1 MAFKF
6 IRTGTGELSG
16 PSMIYQI
23 EQGFDDTA
31 ASVEEV
37 HKTAEKAE
45 ATANKALEE
54 ATEATSVADVALKT
68 AQDAQASAEAAQNRA
83 DEAWNA
89 ATGGGESAEAA
100 MQRANAAYELAGTA
114 NANALSAQSKAD
126 AATTAAEEAT
136 TAASTATTAATEA
149 TATANEAI
157 SKAGTAEFAANQASS
172 DVRMLKSIIDGL
184 ENVANEF
191 EADSYTT
198 SLDSFVSALVKKYMT
213 GAITSALPD
222 GVSAPFWFYNWS
234 TSDLAKVFQFIQTN
248 TGSYG
253 RIGTPSGI
261 TMRDGEDTFYIQ
273 FKSGTSTS
281 ATSVAISCADNA
293 LTAAGQHGF
302 TWTATSTP
310 ARGLVGTLAWDAT
323 APDGTEITIGN
334 RVVATVTGGN
344 VVVSD
349 FSPSPSTNATLALTG
364 GTITTSS
371 TTLEISFVWTSL
383 DASGCTWD
391 AWNALLGGTVT
402 TDGVT
407 IKYNSSNELQAKD
420 VAIGGNA
427 SDLASAR
434 GIFDTLTKG
443 SVDCNTLTEQGVYA
457 IALSGSVNGPGFS
470 AKLIVF
476 NGKNSKFVNQMA
488 LAADAGTSG
497 AIRVAYRSKNN
508 EDVWSS
514 WSEGI
519 LSGRIGDGLTVSN
532 GIISVPE
539 MQGVTASTDGTSG
552 LVPPAAAGQANYVL
566 CGAGE
571 WRDIATLV
579 AGDFVPDSRQVI
591 AGTGLTGGGPLSSDV
606 TLAVKLTNS
615 VSLTDST
622 TAASATAVKSA
633 YARGTAGVTAA
644 GEAKTTAENAL
655 TAAGEAKTT
664 AENAATA
671 AGEAKTTAENA
682 ATAAGEA
689 KTTAKNALTVANSK
703 QPNLGFTPVQQGG
716 GSGQDN
722 SKIYIGHG
730 TNGLK
735 AQIGTTDLGNIVTTK
750 GGAVK
755 ASQAALADRAQVA
768 NTSETLFV
776 TGWGNT
782 KWGSTPYGRSPLYV
796 WCLPTGGAD
805 MEPCSPSV
813 LSAGAANWCTYTP
826 NVRVGRDGSVL
837 PAGGTWR
844 TMTSRN
850 GEGAIMD
857 LAGGSTV
864 NTPGGVFMAIRV
876 A

>member
-23 EQGFDDTA
+23 EQGFDDTVA
-31 ASVEEV
+31 FVEEV
-37 HKTAEKAE
+37 HKTAENAE

-54 ATEATSVADVALKT
+54 ATEATSVANVALKT
-68 AQDAQASAEAAQNRA
+68 AQDAQTSAEAAQNRA

-100 MQRANAAYELAGTA
+100 MQRANAAYELADTA

-172 DVRMLKSIIDGL
+172 DVRMLKSIIDEL
-184 ENVANEF
+184 ENAANEF

-198 SLDSFVSALVKKYMT
+198 SLDSLVSALVKKYMT

-253 RIGTPSGI
+253 RIGTPLGI

-273 FKSGTSTS
+273 FKSGTFTS

-293 LTAAGQHGF
+293 LTAAGQQGF

-310 ARGLVGTLAWDAT
+310 ARGLIGTLAWDAT
-323 APDGTEITIGN
+323 TPDGTEITIGN

-391 AWNALLGGTVT
+391 AWNALLGGTVA

-420 VAIGGNA
+420 VAIGGDA

-434 GIFDTLTKG
+434 GIFDTLTKN

-457 IALSGSVNGPGFS
+457 ISLAETVNGPGFS

-476 NGKNSKFVNQMA
+476 NGKNSKFTNQMA
-488 LAADAGTSG
+488 LAAGAGTSG
-497 AIRVAYRSKNN
+497 AVRVAYRAKNS
-508 EDVWSS
+508 EDIWSP

-519 LSGRIGDGLTVSN
+519 LSGRIGDGIRVTN

-566 CGAGE
+566 CGDGE

-579 AGDFVPDSRQVI
+579 TGDFVPDSRRVI

-606 TLAVKLTNS
+606 TLAAKLTNS

-622 TAASATAVKSA
+622 TAASATAVKTA
-633 YARGTAGVTAA
+633 YD
-644 GEAKTTAENAL
+644 L
-655 TAAGEAKTT
+655 
-664 AENAATA
+664 
-671 AGEAKTTAENA
+671 
-682 ATAAGEA
+682 
-689 KTTAKNALTVANSK
+689 ANSK
-703 QPNLGFTPVQQGG
+703 QPNLGFTPIQQGG
-716 GSGQDN
+716 GTGQGTN
-722 SKIYIGHG
+722 KVYIGWA
-730 TNGLK
+730 TDASGLK
-735 AQIGTTDLGNIVTTK
+735 AQADSTNLGNIVTTA
-750 GGAVK
+750 GGTTK
-755 ASQAALADRAQVA
+755 APRAALADRAEVA
-768 NTSETLFV
+768 NNATLADRANV
-776 TGWGNT
+776 ATNADKLSVSGWGYTSWN
-782 KWGSTPYGRSPLYV
+782 STPYTVSPLYL
-796 WCLPTGGAD
+796 WCLPTGGSD
-805 MEPCSPSV
+805 MRPCSPSV
-813 LSAGAANWCTYTP
+813 LSVFSTEVTP
-826 NVRVGRDGSVL
+826 NVRAGNDGSVL

-844 TMTSRN
+844 IMTSRN

-857 LAGGSTV
+857 LAGGSAV
-864 NTPGGVFMAIRV
+864 NTAGGVFMAIRV
-876 A
+876 V

>member
-6 IRTGTGELSG
+6 IRTGAGELSG

-23 EQGFDDTA
+23 EQGFDDTVA
-31 ASVEEV
+31 FVEEV

-54 ATEATSVADVALKT
+54 ATEATSVADTALKT
-68 AQDAQASAEAAQNRA
+68 AQDAQASADAAQNRA

-100 MQRANAAYELAGTA
+100 MQRANAAYELADTA

-184 ENVANEF
+184 ENAANEF

-198 SLDSFVSALVKKYMT
+198 SLDSLVSALVKKYMT
-213 GAITSALPD
+213 GAITSALPE
-222 GVSAPFWFYNWS
+222 GVSTPFWFYNWS

-281 ATSVAISCADNA
+281 ATSVTISCADNA
-293 LTAAGQHGF
+293 LTAVGKQGF

-310 ARGLVGTLAWDAT
+310 ARGLVGMLAWDT
-323 APDGTEITIGN
+323 TTPDGTEITIGN
-334 RVVATVTGGN
+334 RVVATVTDGN

-371 TTLEISFVWTSL
+371 TTLEISFAWTSL

-391 AWNALLGGTVT
+391 AWNALLGSTDAT
-402 TDGVT
+402 DATDGVT
-407 IKYNSSNELQAKD
+407 IKYNSSNELQAND

-434 GIFDTLTKG
+434 GIFDTLTKN

-457 IALSGSVNGPGFS
+457 ISLAETVNGPGFS

-476 NGKNSKFVNQMA
+476 NEKNSKFTNQMA
-488 LAADAGTSG
+488 LAAGAGTSG
-497 AIRVAYRSKNN
+497 AVRVAYRAKNS
-508 EDVWSS
+508 EDIWSP

-519 LSGRIGDGLTVSN
+519 LSGRLGDGIRVTN

-566 CGAGE
+566 CGDGE
-571 WRDIATLV
+571 WRDIATHV
-579 AGDFVPDSRQVI
+579 TGDFVSGSRRVI

-606 TLAVKLTNS
+606 TLAAKLTNS
-615 VSLTDST
+615 VRLTDST
-622 TAASATAVKSA
+622 TAASATAVKTA
-633 YARGTAGVTAA
+633 YD
-644 GEAKTTAENAL
+644 L
-655 TAAGEAKTT
+655 
-664 AENAATA
+664 
-671 AGEAKTTAENA
+671 
-682 ATAAGEA
+682 
-689 KTTAKNALTVANSK
+689 ANSR
-703 QPNLGFTPVQQGG
+703 QPDLGFTPIQQGG
-716 GSGQDN
+716 GTGQGTH
-722 SKIYIGHG
+722 KVYIGWA
-730 TNGLK
+730 TDASGLK
-735 AQIGTTDLGNIVTTK
+735 AQAGSTNLGNIVTTA
-750 GGAVK
+750 GGAIK
-755 ASQAALADRAQVA
+755 APQAALADRAEVADNATVA
-768 NTSETLFV
+768 NRANVATSADKLSV
-776 TGWGNT
+776 SGWGYT
-782 KWGSTPYGRSPLYV
+782 SWSSTPYTASPLYL
-796 WCLPTGGAD
+796 WCLPTGGSN
-805 MEPCSPSV
+805 MRPCSPSV
-813 LSAGAANWCTYTP
+813 LSVSSTNVTP
-826 NVRVGRDGSVL
+826 NVRVGTNGSVL

-844 TMTSRN
+844 TIVSRN
-850 GEGAIMD
+850 GDGAIMD
-857 LAGGSTV
+857 LAGGSAV
-864 NTPGGVFMAIRV
+864 NTANGVFMAIRV

>member
-31 ASVEEV
+31 AFVEEV
-37 HKTAEKAE
+37 HKTAENAE

-54 ATEATSVADVALKT
+54 ATEATSVANVALKT
-68 AQDAQASAEAAQNRA
+68 AQDAQTSAEAAQNRA

-100 MQRANAAYELAGTA
+100 MQRANAAYELADTA

-157 SKAGTAEFAANQASS
+157 SKVGTAEFAANQASS

-184 ENVANEF
+184 ENAANEF

-198 SLDSFVSALVKKYMT
+198 SLDSLVSALVKKYMT

-323 APDGTEITIGN
+323 TPDGTEITIGN

-391 AWNALLGGTVT
+391 AWNALLGGTVGT
-402 TDGVT
+402 VATDGVT

-434 GIFDTLTKG
+434 GIFDTLTKN

-457 IALSGSVNGPGFS
+457 ISLAETVNGPGFS

-476 NGKNSKFVNQMA
+476 NGKNSKFTNQMA
-488 LAADAGTSG
+488 LAAGAGTSG
-497 AIRVAYRSKNN
+497 AVRVAYRAKNS
-508 EDVWSS
+508 EDLWSP

-519 LSGRIGDGLTVSN
+519 LSGRIGDGIRVTN

-566 CGAGE
+566 CGDGE
-571 WRDIATLV
+571 WQDIATLV

-606 TLAVKLTNS
+606 TLAAKLTNS

-622 TAASATAVKSA
+622 TAASATAVKTA
-633 YARGTAGVTAA
+633 YD
-644 GEAKTTAENAL
+644 L
-655 TAAGEAKTT
+655 
-664 AENAATA
+664 
-671 AGEAKTTAENA
+671 
-682 ATAAGEA
+682 
-689 KTTAKNALTVANSK
+689 ANSK
-703 QPNLGFTPVQQGG
+703 QPNLGFTPIQQGG
-716 GSGQDN
+716 GTGQGTN
-722 SKIYIGHG
+722 KVYIGWA
-730 TNGLK
+730 TDASGLK
-735 AQIGTTDLGNIVTTK
+735 AQAGSTNLGNIVTTA
-750 GGAVK
+750 GGTTK
-755 ASQAALADRAQVA
+755 APQAALADRAEVA
-768 NTSETLFV
+768 NNATLADRANV
-776 TGWGNT
+776 ATNADKLGVSGWGYTSWN
-782 KWGSTPYGRSPLYV
+782 STPYTASPLYL
-796 WCLPTGGAD
+796 WCLPTGGSD
-805 MEPCSPSV
+805 MRPCSPSV
-813 LSAGAANWCTYTP
+813 LSVFSTEVTP
-826 NVRVGRDGSVL
+826 NVRVGNHGSVL

-844 TMTSRN
+844 IMTSRN
-850 GEGAIMD
+850 GEGTIMD
-857 LAGGSTV
+857 VAGGSAV
-864 NTPGGVFMAIRV
+864 NASGGVFMAIRV

>member
-6 IRTGTGELSG
+6 IRTGAGELSG

-31 ASVEEV
+31 AFVEEV
-37 HKTAEKAE
+37 HKTAENAE

-54 ATEATSVADVALKT
+54 ATEATSAADVALKT
-68 AQDAQASAEAAQNRA
+68 AQDAQASAEAAKNRA

-100 MQRANAAYELAGTA
+100 MQRANAAYELADTA
-114 NANALSAQSKAD
+114 NANALSAQSKTD

-184 ENVANEF
+184 ENAANEF

-198 SLDSFVSALVKKYMT
+198 SLDSLVSALVKKYMT

-248 TGSYG
+248 TGGYG

-323 APDGTEITIGN
+323 TPDGTEITIGN

-391 AWNALLGGTVT
+391 AWNVMLGGTVT

-434 GIFDTLTKG
+434 GIFDTLTKN

-457 IALSGSVNGPGFS
+457 ISLAKTVNGPGFS

-476 NGKNSKFVNQMA
+476 NEKNSEFTNQMA
-488 LAADAGTSG
+488 LAAGAGTSG
-497 AIRVAYRSKNN
+497 AVRVAYRAKNS
-508 EDVWSS
+508 EGIWSP

-519 LSGRIGDGLTVSN
+519 LSGRIGDGIRVTN

-579 AGDFVPDSRQVI
+579 AGDFVPDSRRVI

-606 TLAVKLTNS
+606 TLAAKLTNS

-622 TAASATAVKSA
+622 TAASATAVKTA
-633 YARGTAGVTAA
+633 YD
-644 GEAKTTAENAL
+644 L
-655 TAAGEAKTT
+655 
-664 AENAATA
+664 
-671 AGEAKTTAENA
+671 
-682 ATAAGEA
+682 
-689 KTTAKNALTVANSK
+689 ANSK
-703 QPNLGFTPVQQGG
+703 QPNLGFTPIQQGG
-716 GSGQDN
+716 GTGQGTN
-722 SKIYIGHG
+722 KVYIGWA
-730 TNGLK
+730 TDASGLK
-735 AQIGTTDLGNIVTTK
+735 AQADSTNLGNIVTTA
-750 GGAVK
+750 GGTTK
-755 ASQAALADRAQVA
+755 APQAALADRAKEATNADKLSV
-768 NTSETLFV
+768 S
-776 TGWGNT
+776 GWGYTSWN
-782 KWGSTPYGRSPLYV
+782 STPYTVSPLYL
-796 WCLPTGGAD
+796 WCLPTGGSD
-805 MEPCSPSV
+805 MQPCSPSV
-813 LSAGAANWCTYTP
+813 LSVYSTNITP
-826 NVRVGRDGSVL
+826 NVRVGTAGTVL

-844 TMTSRN
+844 IIVSRN
-850 GEGAIMD
+850 GEGSIMD
-857 LAGGSTV
+857 LAGGSAV
-864 NTPGGVFMAIRV
+864 EAPGGVFMAIRV

>member
-23 EQGFDDTA
+23 EQGFDDTVA
-31 ASVEEV
+31 FVEEV

-100 MQRANAAYELAGTA
+100 MQRANAAYELADTA
-114 NANALSAQSKAD
+114 NANALSAQSKTD
-126 AATTAAEEAT
+126 AATAAAEEAT

-184 ENVANEF
+184 ENAANEF

-198 SLDSFVSALVKKYMT
+198 SLDNLVSALVKKYMT

-293 LTAAGQHGF
+293 LTAVGQRGF

-323 APDGTEITIGN
+323 TPDGTEITIGH
-334 RVVATVTGGN
+334 RVVAAVTGGN

-364 GTITTSS
+364 GAITTSS

-383 DASGCTWD
+383 DASGCTWG
-391 AWNALLGGTVT
+391 AWNAMLGGTVA
-402 TDGVT
+402 TDDVT
-407 IKYNSSNELQAKD
+407 IRYNSASNLQAKD
-420 VAIGGNA
+420 IAIGGNE

-434 GIFDTLTKG
+434 G
-443 SVDCNTLTEQGVYA
+443 Q
-457 IALSGSVNGPGFS
+457 
-470 AKLIVF
+470 
-476 NGKNSKFVNQMA
+476 
-488 LAADAGTSG
+488 
-497 AIRVAYRSKNN
+497 
-508 EDVWSS
+508 
-514 WSEGI
+514 
-519 LSGRIGDGLTVSN
+519 IGDNIRINTASDLNAYTKAGNWLFSDAAAAGENFPNIGRGGELNCYVSTTAIFQFFTEFNNNRRYIRYGIPNSTWTNWIQFISVAQLGDGIRNTN

-539 MQGVTASTDGTSG
+539 YEGATASSAGTSG
-552 LVPPAAAGQANYVL
+552 LVPPATA
-566 CGAGE
+566 
-571 WRDIATLV
+571 
-579 AGDFVPDSRQVI
+579 RQHESF
-591 AGTGLTGGGPLSSDV
+591 LTGGGVYKSALTKISD
-606 TLAVKLTNS
+606 AINS
-615 VSLTDST
+615 TDST
-622 TAASATAVKSA
+622 VASSSKAVKSA
-633 YARGTAGVTAA
+633 YDRGSEGLSKA
-644 GEAKTTAENAL
+644 
-655 TAAGEAKTT
+655 
-664 AENAATA
+664 
-671 AGEAKTTAENA
+671 
-682 ATAAGEA
+682 
-689 KTTAKNALTVANSK
+689 TVAQSSADKALAVANTK

-716 GSGQDN
+716 GTGQGAN
-722 SKIYIGHG
+722 KVYIGWA
-730 TNGLK
+730 TDASGLK
-735 AQIGTTDLGNIVTTK
+735 AQAGSTNLGNIVTTE
-750 GGAVK
+750 GGTTK
-755 ASQAALADRAQVA
+755 APQAAFADRAEAANNATLANRANVA
-768 NTSETLFV
+768 TNADKLSV
-776 TGWGNT
+776 SGWGYTSWN
-782 KWGSTPYGRSPLYV
+782 STPYGQSPLYV
-796 WCLPTGGAD
+796 WCLPSGGSD
-805 MEPCSPSV
+805 MRPCSPGV
-813 LSAGAANWCTYTP
+813 LSAGAANFCTYTP
-826 NVRVGRDGSVL
+826 NVRVGTDGSVL

-844 TMTSRN
+844 IMTSRN
-850 GEGAIMD
+850 GEGAIKD
-857 LAGGSTV
+857 LAGGSAVSTA
-864 NTPGGVFMAIRV
+864 GGVFMAIRV

>member
-31 ASVEEV
+31 AFVEEV
-37 HKTAEKAE
+37 HKTAENAE

-54 ATEATSVADVALKT
+54 ATEATSVANVALKT
-68 AQDAQASAEAAQNRA
+68 AQDAQTSAEAAQNRA

-100 MQRANAAYELAGTA
+100 MQRANAAYELADTA

-184 ENVANEF
+184 ENAANEF

-323 APDGTEITIGN
+323 APDGMEITIGN

-391 AWNALLGGTVT
+391 AWNALLGGTV
-402 TDGVT
+402 
-407 IKYNSSNELQAKD
+407 
-420 VAIGGNA
+420 
-427 SDLASAR
+427 
-434 GIFDTLTKG
+434 
-443 SVDCNTLTEQGVYA
+443 
-457 IALSGSVNGPGFS
+457 
-470 AKLIVF
+470 
-476 NGKNSKFVNQMA
+476 
-488 LAADAGTSG
+488 
-497 AIRVAYRSKNN
+497 
-508 EDVWSS
+508 
-514 WSEGI
+514 
-519 LSGRIGDGLTVSN
+519 
-532 GIISVPE
+532 
-539 MQGVTASTDGTSG
+539 
-552 LVPPAAAGQANYVL
+552 
-566 CGAGE
+566 
-571 WRDIATLV
+571 
-579 AGDFVPDSRQVI
+579 AGDFVPDSRRVI

-606 TLAVKLTNS
+606 TLAAKLTNS
-615 VSLTDST
+615 VNLTDST

-633 YARGTAGVTAA
+633 YDRGTAGVTAA
-644 GEAKTTAENAL
+644 GEAKTTAE
-655 TAAGEAKTT
+655 
-664 AENAATA
+664 
-671 AGEAKTTAENA
+671 
-682 ATAAGEA
+682 
-689 KTTAKNALTVANSK
+689 NALTVANSK

-735 AQIGTTDLGNIVTTK
+735 AQIGTTDLGYIVTTAA
-750 GGAVK
+750 GTTK
-755 ASQAALADRAQVA
+755 AANSASADRAQVA
-768 NTSETLFV
+768 GSAETLFV

-782 KWGSTPYGRSPLYV
+782 KWGSTPYGQSPLYV
-796 WCLPTGGAD
+796 WCLPSGGSD
-805 MEPCSPSV
+805 MMPCSPGV
-813 LSAGAANWCTYTP
+813 LSAGAANFCTYTP
-826 NVRVGRDGSVL
+826 NVRVGTDGSVL

-844 TMTSRN
+844 IMTSRN

-864 NTPGGVFMAIRV
+864 STAGGVFMAIRV

>member
-31 ASVEEV
+31 AFVEEV
-37 HKTAEKAE
+37 HKTAENAE

-54 ATEATSVADVALKT
+54 ATEATSVANVALKT
-68 AQDAQASAEAAQNRA
+68 AQDAQTSAEAAQNRA

-100 MQRANAAYELAGTA
+100 MQRANAAYELADTA

-184 ENVANEF
+184 ENAANEF

-323 APDGTEITIGN
+323 APDGMEITIGN

-391 AWNALLGGTVT
+391 AWNALLGGTVA

-420 VAIGGNA
+420 VAIGGDTD
-427 SDLASAR
+427 DLASMR
-434 GIFDTLTKG
+434 GIFNSLEIGAQDFNNLKKQG
-443 SVDCNTLTEQGVYA
+443 FYSIPNTD
-457 IALSGSVNGPGFS
+457 SSNGPGFS
-470 AKLIVF
+470 CRLVVIST
-476 NGKNSKFVNQMA
+476 NGSIVNQIA
-488 LAADAGTSG
+488 IGEQRLSYRYYQNDSWTAWRLILADNT
-497 AIRVAYRSKNN
+497 
-508 EDVWSS
+508 
-514 WSEGI
+514 
-519 LSGRIGDGLTVSN
+519 IGDGITVNN

-539 MQGVTASTDGTSG
+539 YEGATAPAAGTSG

-566 CGAGE
+566 CGDGE
-571 WRDIATLV
+571 WQDIATLV
-579 AGDFVPDSRQVI
+579 AGDFVPDSRRVI
-591 AGTGLTGGGPLSSDV
+591 AGTGLTGGGPLSSNV
-606 TLAVKLTNS
+606 TLAAKLTNS

-622 TAASATAVKSA
+622 TAASAAAVKSA
-633 YARGTAGVTAA
+633 YDRGTAGVTAA
-644 GEAKTTAENAL
+644 REAKTTAE
-655 TAAGEAKTT
+655 
-664 AENAATA
+664 
-671 AGEAKTTAENA
+671 
-682 ATAAGEA
+682 
-689 KTTAKNALTVANSK
+689 NALTVANSK

-735 AQIGTTDLGNIVTTK
+735 AQIGTTDLGYIVTTAA
-750 GGAVK
+750 GTTK
-755 ASQAALADRAQVA
+755 AANSASADRAQVA
-768 NTSETLFV
+768 GSAETLFV

-782 KWGSTPYGRSPLYV
+782 KWGGTPYGQSPLYV

-805 MEPCSPSV
+805 MVPCSPGV
-813 LSAGAANWCTYTP
+813 LSAGAANFCTYTP
-826 NVRVGRDGSVL
+826 NVRVGTNGSVL

-844 TMTSRN
+844 IMTSRN

-864 NTPGGVFMAIRV
+864 STAGGVFMAIRV

>member
-31 ASVEEV
+31 AFVEEV
-37 HKTAEKAE
+37 HKTAENAE

-54 ATEATSVADVALKT
+54 ATEATSVANVALKT

-100 MQRANAAYELAGTA
+100 MQRANAAYELADTA

-184 ENVANEF
+184 ENAANEF

-323 APDGTEITIGN
+323 TPDGTEITIGN

-391 AWNALLGGTVT
+391 AWNALLGGTVA

-434 GIFDTLTKG
+434 GIFDTLTKN

-457 IALSGSVNGPGFS
+457 ISLAETVNGPGFS

-476 NGKNSKFVNQMA
+476 NGKNSKFTNQMA

-497 AIRVAYRSKNN
+497 AVRVAYRAKNS
-508 EDVWSS
+508 EDIWSP

-519 LSGRIGDGLTVSN
+519 LSGRIGDGIRVTN

-566 CGAGE
+566 CGDGE

-579 AGDFVPDSRQVI
+579 AGDFVPDSRRVI

-606 TLAVKLTNS
+606 TLAAKLTNS

-622 TAASATAVKSA
+622 TAASATAVKTA
-633 YARGTAGVTAA
+633 YD
-644 GEAKTTAENAL
+644 L
-655 TAAGEAKTT
+655 
-664 AENAATA
+664 
-671 AGEAKTTAENA
+671 
-682 ATAAGEA
+682 
-689 KTTAKNALTVANSK
+689 ANSK

-716 GSGQDN
+716 GTGQGTN
-722 SKIYIGHG
+722 KVYIGWA
-730 TNGLK
+730 TDASGLK
-735 AQIGTTDLGNIVTTK
+735 AQADSTDLGNIVTTA
-750 GGAVK
+750 GGTTK
-755 ASQAALADRAQVA
+755 APQAALADRAKVA
-768 NTSETLFV
+768 NNATLADRANV
-776 TGWGNT
+776 ATNADKLGVAGWGYTSWN
-782 KWGSTPYGRSPLYV
+782 STPYTASPVYL
-796 WCLPTGGAD
+796 WCLPTGGSN
-805 MEPCSPSV
+805 MRPCSPSV
-813 LSAGAANWCTYTP
+813 LSVYSTEITP
-826 NVRVGRDGSVL
+826 NVRVGTDGSVL

-844 TMTSRN
+844 IMTSRN
-850 GEGAIMD
+850 GEGTIMD
-857 LAGGSTV
+857 LAGGSAV
-864 NTPGGVFMAIRV
+864 NTAGGVFMAIRV

>member
-31 ASVEEV
+31 AFVEEV
-37 HKTAEKAE
+37 RKTAENAE

-54 ATEATSVADVALKT
+54 ATEATSTADVALKT

-89 ATGGGESAEAA
+89 ATGGGESTEAA
-100 MQRANAAYELAGTA
+100 MQRANAAYELADTA

-172 DVRMLKSIIDGL
+172 DVRMLKSIIDGP
-184 ENVANEF
+184 ENAANEF

-198 SLDSFVSALVKKYMT
+198 SLDSLVSALVKKYMT

-323 APDGTEITIGN
+323 TPDGTEITIGN

-391 AWNALLGGTVT
+391 AWNAMLGGTVGT
-402 TDGVT
+402 VASDGVT
-407 IKYNSSNELQAKD
+407 IRYNSASNLQAKD
-420 VAIGGNA
+420 IAIGGNE

-434 GIFDTLTKG
+434 GQIGDAKEMPNLDF
-443 SVDCNTLTEQGVYA
+443 NTLTTPGNYRITGNSTNGPSLPLNISGASIGSLIVAGTLGQNGRIFQIMISGSAVTWRTIQNTTEGTWGDWQQL
-457 IALSGSVNGPGFS
+457 LSGNKVGDG
-470 AKLIVF
+470 
-476 NGKNSKFVNQMA
+476 
-488 LAADAGTSG
+488 
-497 AIRVAYRSKNN
+497 IRV
-508 EDVWSS
+508 
-514 WSEGI
+514 
-519 LSGRIGDGLTVSN
+519 TN

-539 MQGVTASTDGTSG
+539 YEGATASTAGTSG
-552 LVPPAAAGQANYVL
+552 LVPPATAGQQ
-566 CGAGE
+566 E
-571 WRDIATLV
+571 S
-579 AGDFVPDSRQVI
+579 F
-591 AGTGLTGGGPLSSDV
+591 LTGGGVYKS
-606 TLAVKLTNS
+606 ALTKISNAIDS
-615 VSLTDST
+615 TDST
-622 TAASATAVKSA
+622 VASSSKAVKSA
-633 YARGTAGVTAA
+633 YDRGSEGISKATVAQNSAD
-644 GEAKTTAENAL
+644 NAL
-655 TAAGEAKTT
+655 A
-664 AENAATA
+664 
-671 AGEAKTTAENA
+671 
-682 ATAAGEA
+682 
-689 KTTAKNALTVANSK
+689 VASSK
-703 QPNLGFTPVQQGG
+703 QPNLGFTPIQQGG
-716 GSGQDN
+716 GTGQGN
-722 SKIYIGHG
+722 NKVYIGWA
-730 TNGLK
+730 TDASGLK
-735 AQIGTTDLGNIVTTK
+735 AQAGSIYLGNIVTTA
-750 GGAVK
+750 GGTIK
-755 ASQAALADRAQVA
+755 APQAALADRAKVA
-768 NTSETLFV
+768 NNATLADRANV
-776 TGWGNT
+776 ATNADKLGVSGWGYTSWN
-782 KWGSTPYGRSPLYV
+782 STPYTGSPLYL
-796 WCLPTGGAD
+796 WCLPTGGSD
-805 MEPCSPSV
+805 MRPCSPSV
-813 LSAGAANWCTYTP
+813 LSVYSTEITP
-826 NVRVGRDGSVL
+826 NVRVGNDGSVL

-844 TMTSRN
+844 IMTSRN
-850 GEGAIMD
+850 GIGAIMD
-857 LAGGSTV
+857 RAGGSTV
-864 NTPGGVFMAIRV
+864 NTSGGVFMAIRV

>member
-31 ASVEEV
+31 AFVEEV
-37 HKTAEKAE
+37 HKTAENAE

-54 ATEATSVADVALKT
+54 ATEATSVANVALKT
-68 AQDAQASAEAAQNRA
+68 AQDAQTSAEAAQNRA

-100 MQRANAAYELAGTA
+100 MQRANAAYELADTA

-184 ENVANEF
+184 ENAANEF

-302 TWTATSTP
+302 TWTATSAP

-323 APDGTEITIGN
+323 APDGMEITIGN

-391 AWNALLGGTVT
+391 AWNALLGGTVA

-476 NGKNSKFVNQMA
+476 NGKNSKCVNQMA
-488 LAADAGTSG
+488 LAAGAGTSG
-497 AIRVAYRSKNN
+497 AIRAAYRSKNN

-566 CGAGE
+566 CGDGE

-579 AGDFVPDSRQVI
+579 AGDFVPDSRRVI
-591 AGTGLTGGGPLSSDV
+591 AGTGLTGGGPLSADV
-606 TLAVKLTNS
+606 TLKVKLTNS
-615 VSLTDST
+615 VNLTDST
-622 TAASATAVKSA
+622 TAASATAVKKA
-633 YARGTAGVTAA
+633 YDLAS
-644 GEAKTTAENAL
+644 
-655 TAAGEAKTT
+655 
-664 AENAATA
+664 
-671 AGEAKTTAENA
+671 
-682 ATAAGEA
+682 
-689 KTTAKNALTVANSK
+689 SK

-716 GSGQDN
+716 GTGQGN
-722 SKIYIGHG
+722 NKVYIGWA
-730 TNGLK
+730 TDASGLK
-735 AQIGTTDLGNIVTTK
+735 AQADSTNLGNIVTTE
-750 GGAVK
+750 GGTVK
-755 ASQAALADRAQVA
+755 APQAALADRAQVA

-782 KWGSTPYGRSPLYV
+782 RWGSTPYGQSPLYV

-805 MEPCSPSV
+805 MVPCSPSV
-813 LSAGAANWCTYTP
+813 LSVFSTEVTP
-826 NVRVGRDGSVL
+826 NVRVGNDGSVL

-844 TMTSRN
+844 IMTSRN
-850 GEGAIMD
+850 GEGTIMD

-864 NTPGGVFMAIRV
+864 NTSGGVFMAIRV

>member
-31 ASVEEV
+31 AFVEEV
-37 HKTAEKAE
+37 HKTAENAE

-54 ATEATSVADVALKT
+54 ATEATSVANVALKT

-100 MQRANAAYELAGTA
+100 MQRANAAYELADTA

-184 ENVANEF
+184 ENAANEF

-323 APDGTEITIGN
+323 APDGMEITIGN

-391 AWNALLGGTVT
+391 AWNALLGGTVA

-488 LAADAGTSG
+488 LAAGAGTSG

-566 CGAGE
+566 CGDGE
-571 WRDIATLV
+571 WRGIATLV
-579 AGDFVPDSRQVI
+579 AGDFVPDSRRVI
-591 AGTGLTGGGPLSSDV
+591 AGTGLTGGGPLSSNV
-606 TLAVKLTNS
+606 TLAAKLTNS

-622 TAASATAVKSA
+622 TAASATAVKTA
-633 YARGTAGVTAA
+633 YDLAR
-644 GEAKTTAENAL
+644 
-655 TAAGEAKTT
+655 
-664 AENAATA
+664 
-671 AGEAKTTAENA
+671 
-682 ATAAGEA
+682 
-689 KTTAKNALTVANSK
+689 SK
-703 QPNLGFTPVQQGG
+703 QPNLGFTPIQQGG
-716 GSGQDN
+716 GTGQGN
-722 SKIYIGHG
+722 NKVYIGWA
-730 TNGLK
+730 TDASGLK
-735 AQIGTTDLGNIVTTK
+735 AQADSINLGNIVTTA
-750 GGAVK
+750 GGTVK
-755 ASQAALADRAQVA
+755 APQAALADRAQVA

-782 KWGSTPYGRSPLYV
+782 KWGSTPYGQSPLYV
-796 WCLPTGGAD
+796 WCLPSGGSA
-805 MEPCSPSV
+805 MMPCSPSV
-813 LSAGAANWCTYTP
+813 LSAGAANFCTYTP
-826 NVRVGRDGSVL
+826 NVRVGNNGSVL

-844 TMTSRN
+844 IMTSRN
-850 GEGAIMD
+850 GEGTIMD

-864 NTPGGVFMAIRV
+864 NTAGGVFMAIRV